1 MRYIS
6 KSLSEG
12 KVFFTLSQ
20 LLYKSLDNGGK
31 GYPDLYTKD
40 HILGEG
46 PKLNLDFKIVPISIN
61 PINIT
66 ITRSGESKL
75 LIKWDNEGDL
85 QRSAVLGKDAKWTTL
100 KTENKTYFADTF
112 GKMYFYRISN

>member
-1 MRYIS
+1 MNYIS

-20 LLYKSLDNGGK
+20 LLYESLENGGK

-46 PKLNLDFKIVPISIN
+46 PKLNLDLEIIPISN
-61 PINIT
+61 NKINIT
-66 ITRSGESKL
+66 LTRSGESQI

-85 QRSAVLGKDAKWTTL
+85 QRSTVLGNDAKWTTL
-100 KTENKTYFADTF
+100 ITENKTYFADTF
-112 GKMYFYRISN
+112 GKMYFYRIRN